1 MNRYMPAIRTLST
14 TAVLALVLTSC
25 STFKEVELKG
35 VTGAELLRMDGNSM
49 AMRIDAVVD
58 NPNGFRIAVEEP
70 DVDLFINDRFIGKA
84 QLDSALVLEKRTSAI
99 YPVYLH
105 TDLNGGP
112 VLAMLIMSAMQG
124 EIKVAAKGTVAGRSG
139 SISRR
144 FPFELEQVVDL
155 SD

>member
-1 MNRYMPAIRTLST
+1 MYRLIASSR
-14 TAVLALVLTSC
+14 LALASIWAAAALTSC

-35 VTGAELLRMDGNSM
+35 ITGAELIRMDGKSM
-49 AMRIDAVVD
+49 AMRIDAVVE

-84 QLDSALVLEKRTSAI
+84 QLDSALVLEKRSSMV

-105 TDLNGGP
+105 TDISGGP
-112 VLAMLIMSAMQG
+112 LLGMLIMGAMQG
-124 EIKVAAKGTVAGRSG
+124 EMKVAAKGTVAGRSG
-139 SISRR
+139 SFSRR

-155 SD
+155 GD